1 MEILMSILLG
11 VALGALFSLL
21 VVRLQLNAKI
31 ASIVSEREVL
41 KVERDLLSKKMIEE
55 QKRFAEE
62 RSRFEQSTERNIS
75 NLKAEYE
82 QKIESQQISFQKQTQ
97 EVKKEWAEQSEKSER
112 ELQNRFEEIIKKLS
126 AELKLATDEMLK
138 SRQKEFS
145 ESSEH
150 NLSRI
155 VNPLKETIDKMKEAM
170 NNTTLKQ
177 TEFTTALKT
186 ELANAQKL
194 SAAAKNSADEL
205 AKVFRERGKVQGDWG
220 ETVLKELLESQ
231 GLQEGIHFDTQSCL
245 KDENGKVITEKH
257 FDSLRPDV
265 ILHLDKSRDVI
276 IDSKVSLSA
285 YIDYVNASSEE
296 EKQQALKR
304 HIDSIKNHVKD
315 LAKKDYSKYIYSKK
329 MKMDYVIMFVPHTGA
344 LWTAL
349 NSSPTLW
356 REAMERNVFIADE
369 QTLYAALRI
378 VNLTWQQITQTEN
391 HEKVYKLANEIMDR
405 VGQFHKHFKEVE
417 NHLNQAR
424 TAYDAAEKKL
434 APNGQSILN
443 TCKKLQDLG
452 AKQSKTNPLPQ
463 LSSIEESV
471 MLE

>member
-11 VALGALFSLL
+11 VAVGALFSFL

-41 KVERDLLSKKMIEE
+41 KAERDLLSKKMLEE
-55 QKRFAEE
+55 QKRYVEE

-97 EVKKEWAEQSEKSER
+97 EAKKEWAEQSEKSER

-245 KDENGKVITEKH
+245 KDENGKVITEKY

-285 YIDYVNASSEE
+285 YIDYVNASGEE

-304 HIDSIKNHVKD
+304 HIDSIKSHVKD

-329 MKMDYVIMFVPHTGA
+329 MKMDYI
-344 LWTAL
+344 
-349 NSSPTLW
+349 
-356 REAMERNVFIADE
+356 
-369 QTLYAALRI
+369 
-378 VNLTWQQITQTEN
+378 
-391 HEKVYKLANEIMDR
+391 
-405 VGQFHKHFKEVE
+405 
-417 NHLNQAR
+417 
-424 TAYDAAEKKL
+424 
-434 APNGQSILN
+434 
-443 TCKKLQDLG
+443 
-452 AKQSKTNPLPQ
+452 
-463 LSSIEESV
+463 
-471 MLE
+471 

>member
-1 MEILMSILLG
+1 MEILISILLG
-11 VALGALFSLL
+11 VAVGALFSFL

-41 KVERDLLSKKMIEE
+41 KAERDLLSQKMLEE

-62 RSRFEQSTERNIS
+62 RSRFEQSTEKNIS

-97 EVKKEWAEQSEKSER
+97 EAKKEWAEQSEKTER

-245 KDENGKVITEKH
+245 KDENGKVITEKY

-356 REAMERNVFIADE
+356 REAMEHNVFIADE

-378 VNLTWQQITQTEN
+378 VNLTW
-391 HEKVYKLANEIMDR
+391 
-405 VGQFHKHFKEVE
+405 
-417 NHLNQAR
+417 
-424 TAYDAAEKKL
+424 
-434 APNGQSILN
+434 
-443 TCKKLQDLG
+443 
-452 AKQSKTNPLPQ
+452 
-463 LSSIEESV
+463 
-471 MLE
+471 